1 MTGDIII
8 TQQQMNEFITN
19 AFNYFNGRINIF
31 NKARLI
37 INWCNMESSCTGG
50 LTTNPNCVTIFP
62 CVIERY
68 SSTEIDFLLN
78 VILIIIHE
86 L

>member
-37 INWCNMESSCTGG
+37 NSSR
-50 LTTNPNCVTIFP
+50 I
-62 CVIERY
+62 
-68 SSTEIDFLLN
+68 
-78 VILIIIHE
+78 ILFQGA
-86 L
+86 